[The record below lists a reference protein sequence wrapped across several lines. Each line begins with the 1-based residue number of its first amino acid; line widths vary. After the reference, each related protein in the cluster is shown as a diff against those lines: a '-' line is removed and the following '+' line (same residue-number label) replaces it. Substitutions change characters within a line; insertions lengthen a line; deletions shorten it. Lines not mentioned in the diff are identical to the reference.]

1 MGNEKLNP
9 NFRTQ
14 LSDQI
19 LNNLNKAFP
28 ESKAILKGSLAN
40 SKADQ
45 FSDIDIIWEIPDNL
59 FLDTISN
66 IKNILN
72 KIRPI
77 ESIRSDPD
85 FQNSIKRRLLF
96 MRFKDVHLFYRVDL
110 NIFAKSINRDEN
122 YDKNN
127 PKAKGNDWSLTES
140 ALMNIVGAVKALL
153 RNQDEKALG
162 LIERAYKRINSIMPE
177 LDIKE
182 SMFGLVNEIEM
193 KDKAILS
200 LAKRIKELIAYYIK

>member
-1 MGNEKLNP
+1 MENEKLNP

-96 MRFKDVHLFYRVDL
+96 IRFKDVHLFYRVDL
-110 NIFAKSINRDEN
+110 DIFAKSINRDEN

-127 PKAKGNDWSLTES
+127 PKAKGNDWPLTES

-200 LAKRIKELIAYYIK
+200 LAKRIKELIANYIK